1 MSSTSKAFG
10 TISSYDKAS
19 RMPSRTVER
28 LCLTFLAIALGYSI
42 FQYGG
47 VVLADWNV
55 CLLLVGLAAVVYR
68 PRAAASDPAGF
79 NDPWRW
85 AVLLVPGYVALQ
97 LLPAP
102 MFLLRILSPARAR
115 ILDSL
120 GYLMQ
125 PVRFASLSVTPA
137 TTAAHLFRIV
147 CYTLTF
153 LIIRDVARRS
163 WERRPWLPAIPL
175 IGFAAIEA
183 GWGLLQNARGEE
195 VQGTYVSRNHFAGL
209 LEMALPLA
217 VAYGIALYRY
227 GHARRAP
234 AASRFV
240 KAGALLAIAVL
251 IFGGLL
257 YSLSKMGFVAGLG
270 GLFVMAALAVTTRL
284 RTWQKWLALASM
296 AAFVVF
302 VFLFLPPDEL
312 VGRFGGLSSNDSSEG
327 RWPVWLDTLRLIAA
341 YPAFGCGLGTYET
354 AFLKYQTS
362 VVDRV
367 FTFAHNDYL
376 QLTAELGATGFL
388 LLCAVALPVF
398 TRAFRAA
405 TQARDT
411 HTRYLGLGCAGAFA
425 AIGLHSL
432 ADFNLYIPA
441 NALALAWIS
450 GIAASLP
457 LPLDTAGRD
466 TRRPLFTTLALALGC
481 LLIAYASTWILFES
495 EFRSDLQ
502 AESIFCN
509 FGICDTDAVVTRQA
523 LDHGGKVA
531 DVSPPVLLTALR
543 RDPNEPNRWCDA
555 GAAMLK
561 AGQFAAAEYCF
572 SEAVA
577 LGPDIPPILM
587 RAGDFYYSLRR
598 TERSLEQRSRILE
611 ETDAYDAGIFDW
623 YTDKKI
629 PVSEILAHGLP
640 SGRRAA
646 EAYLR
651 YLINGDHVTEGV
663 EVWNWTFSH
672 GYADDRLARDYVNYL
687 AGNQKYE
694 DAAQSWARFLGVRRD
709 GYLESNWVF
718 NGDFE
723 FELSRLALD
732 WRIDERDD
740 VEVARDASVAHT
752 GSHSLRIRFESKG
765 NVNYNQVGQT
775 AFVAPGR
782 YRFEA
787 YIRTQ
792 EITTDHGISFHIF
805 DPEGPNRVD
814 VSTERLT
821 GTNDWTRIERIILVP
836 LQTKVIQIQVT
847 RQPSLKFDN
856 NIGGTAWIDSVK
868 LSPVDKPGPA

>member
-1 MSSTSKAFG
+1 
-10 TISSYDKAS
+10 
-19 RMPSRTVER
+19 MPSRTVER

-55 CLLLVGLAAVVYR
+55 CLLLVGLAAVVHWSR
-68 PRAAASDPAGF
+68 TRGDDPASSP
-79 NDPWRW
+79 DLWRW
-85 AVLLVPGYVALQ
+85 TVLLVPCYVALQ
-97 LLPAP
+97 LLPEP
-102 MFLLRILSPARAR
+102 LFLLRFLSPARAR
-115 ILDSL
+115 TLDSL
-120 GYLMQ
+120 GSIMQ
-125 PVRFASLSVTPA
+125 SVGFAPLSVTPA
-137 TTAAHLFRIV
+137 TTSSHLFRIV
-147 CYTLTF
+147 GYVLTF
-153 LIIRDVARRS
+153 LIIRDIARRS
-163 WERRPWLPAIPL
+163 SERWPWLPAIPV

-183 GWGLLQNARGEE
+183 GWGLLQSARGDE
-195 VQGTYVSRNHFAGL
+195 VQGTYPSRNHFAGL

-217 VAYGIALYRY
+217 VAYGIALFRS
-227 GHARRAP
+227 GRARRA
-234 AASRFV
+234 ARASRAV
-240 KAGALLAIAVL
+240 KAVGLLAIAAL

-270 GLFVMAALAVTTRL
+270 GLFVMGALAVTTRL

-296 AAFVVF
+296 AAFIIF

-312 VGRFGGLSSNDSSEG
+312 VGRFGGLASNDSSEG
-327 RWPVWLDTLRLIAA
+327 RWPIWLDTLRLIAA
-341 YPAFGCGLGTYET
+341 YPVFGCGLGTYGT

-376 QLTAELGATGFL
+376 QLTAELGTAGFL
-388 LLCAVALPVF
+388 LLGAVALPVF

-405 TQARDT
+405 TQPRDRD
-411 HTRYLGLGCAGAFA
+411 TRYLGLGCAGAFA

-441 NALALAWIS
+441 NALVLAWIS

-457 LPLDTAGRD
+457 LPLDAAGRD
-466 TRRPLFTTLALALGC
+466 PHRPLFTKCAIALGG
-481 LLIAYASTWILFES
+481 LLIVYASAWILFES

-502 AESIFCN
+502 AESIFCH
-509 FGICDTDAVVTRQA
+509 FGICDTDAVITRQT

-531 DVSPPVLLTALR
+531 GVSPPVLRKALR

-555 GAAMLK
+555 GAAMLQT
-561 AGQFAAAEYCF
+561 GHSAAAEYCF
-572 SEAVA
+572 SEALA
-577 LGPDIPPILM
+577 LGPNIPPILM
-587 RAGDFYYSLRR
+587 RVGDFYYNLGH
-598 TERSLEQRSRILE
+598 TNQSLEQRSRILE
-611 ETDAYDAGIFDW
+611 ETDSYDGVIFDW
-623 YTDKKI
+623 YTDRKI
-629 PVSEILAHGLP
+629 PVGEVLAHGLP
-640 SGRRAA
+640 PGRRAA

-651 YLINGDHVTEGV
+651 YLMNGDNMTDAVD
-663 EVWNWTFSH
+663 VWKWTVLH

-694 DAAQSWARFLGVRRD
+694 GAAQSWASYLGPRRE

-723 FELSRLALD
+723 FELSKLALD
-732 WRIDERDD
+732 WRIDDRDD

-752 GSHSLRIRFESKG
+752 GSHSLRIRFEGKG
-765 NVNYNQVGQT
+765 NINYGQIAQR

-782 YRFEA
+782 YRFDA

-792 EITTDHGISFHIF
+792 EITTDQGIGFHVF
-805 DPEGPNRVD
+805 DPEAPNRVD
-814 VSTERLT
+814 VSTELLT

-836 LQTKVIQIQVT
+836 AQTKLIQIQVI

-856 NIGGTAWIDSVK
+856 NLSGTAWIDSVK
-868 LSPVDKPGPA
+868 LSPVGKLGPA

>member
-1 MSSTSKAFG
+1 
-10 TISSYDKAS
+10 
-19 RMPSRTVER
+19 MPSRTVER
-28 LCLTFLAIALGYSI
+28 LCPTFLAIALGYSI

-55 CLLLVGLAAVVYR
+55 CLLLVGLAAVVYWSR
-68 PRAAASDPAGF
+68 TPGDGPASSSDLR
-79 NDPWRW
+79 RW
-85 AVLLVPGYVALQ
+85 AVLLVPCYVALQ

-102 MFLLRILSPARAR
+102 LFLLRILSPARAR
-115 ILDSL
+115 TLDSL
-120 GYLMQ
+120 GNVMQ
-125 PVRFASLSVTPA
+125 SVGFAPLSVTPA
-137 TTAAHLFRIV
+137 TTSSHLFRIV
-147 CYTLTF
+147 GYTLTF
-153 LIIRDVARRS
+153 LIIRDIARRS
-163 WERRPWLPAIPL
+163 SERRPWLPAIPV
-175 IGFAAIEA
+175 IGFATIEA
-183 GWGLLQNARGEE
+183 AWGFLQSAGGDE
-195 VQGTYVSRNHFAGL
+195 VQGTYPSRNHFAGL

-217 VAYGIALYRY
+217 VAYGIALLRY
-227 GHARRAP
+227 GRARHAAP
-234 AASRFV
+234 ASRTV
-240 KAGALLAIAVL
+240 KAGALLAIAAL

-257 YSLSKMGFVAGLG
+257 YSLSKMGFVSGLG
-270 GLFVMAALAVTTRL
+270 GLFVMGVLAVTTRL

-296 AAFVVF
+296 AAFVIF

-327 RWPVWLDTLRLIAA
+327 RWPIWLDTLRLIAA
-341 YPAFGCGLGTYET
+341 YPVFGCGLGTYGT

-376 QLTAELGATGFL
+376 QLTAELGTAGFL

-405 TQARDT
+405 AQARDT
-411 HTRYLGLGCAGAFA
+411 NTRYLGLGCAGAFA

-441 NALALAWIS
+441 NAMVLAWIS
-450 GIAASLP
+450 GIAASLA
-457 LPLDTAGRD
+457 LPLDAAGRC
-466 TRRPLFTTLALALGC
+466 RHRPLFTKFAIALGC
-481 LLIAYASTWILFES
+481 LLIVYPSAWILFES

-502 AESIFCN
+502 AESIFCR

-531 DVSPPVLLTALR
+531 GVSPPVLLKALR

-555 GAAMLK
+555 GAAMLQV
-561 AGQFAAAEYCF
+561 GHSAAAEYCF
-572 SEAVA
+572 SEALA
-577 LGPDIPPILM
+577 LGPNIPPILM
-587 RAGDFYYSLRR
+587 KVGDFYYSLRH
-598 TERSLEQRSRILE
+598 TNRSLEQRSHILK
-611 ETDAYDAGIFDW
+611 ETDAYDAAIFDW
-623 YTDKKI
+623 YTDRKI
-629 PVSEILAHGLP
+629 PVSEVLAHGLP
-640 SGRRAA
+640 SGGRAA

-651 YLINGDHVTEGV
+651 YLMNGDHATDAVD
-663 EVWNWTFSH
+663 VWKWDVLH

-687 AGNQKYE
+687 ASNQKYE
-694 DAAQSWARFLGVRRD
+694 DAARTWESYLGPRRE

-723 FELSRLALD
+723 FELSTLALD
-732 WRIDERDD
+732 WRIDQRDD
-740 VEVARDASVAHT
+740 VEVARDASIANT

-765 NVNYNQVGQT
+765 NINYGQIAQR

-787 YIRTQ
+787 CIRTQ
-792 EITTDHGISFHIF
+792 EITTDQGIGFHIF
-805 DPEGPNRVD
+805 DPEAPNRVD

-836 LQTKVIQIQVT
+836 TQTKIIQIQVI

-856 NIGGTAWIDSVK
+856 NISGTAWIDSVK
-868 LSPVDKPGPA
+868 LSPAGKLGPV